1 MSTQITKLEQA
12 VKDWKSGMTAEE
24 AAKKNQIS
32 KEQLERAISLALNPM
47 ADEEDTVG
55 DSAAFKRIK
64 QDIQGEP
71 VATAT
76 LENSNPAKRT
86 TIVVYERNGQKEAF
100 AYDPT
105 GRAIDLDAVYKEYG
119 IESTTIDSDG
129 RLAFKG
135 SKEFEYTQDGMRQPS
150 GEYTFWDKFTNFFKG
165 GKDAV
170 VAGERQYAQAGV
182 PAENQQAVNAA
193 FSDAIKDVPR
203 DVKAEVAALAQDCQA
218 KVKAGDTD
226 GAKEAQS
233 KLAEFLKEHPTL
245 AKSLEVAMQALP
257 DIPEEAVLGFLKG
270 TAMIPIAAL
279 GLLTS
284 CAPDINQDQHVELT
298 ISQDSSLQEALDAL
312 LKGQE
317 VTNAL
322 LQKIIERE
330 ISNGMTLDDIKDL
343 IGGNTKLLVAIL
355 DAMTENNQLLTEVR
369 NSVNGGFENV
379 LSQLVDIK
387 QSIQTLTDL
396 VAEFPQYK
404 TELNEIINGIKT
416 GNTTMTQM
424 KALIEQLLKK
434 AVENGDTQVNIL
446 NKLTE
451 IQNSNKSDG
460 EKLAEMLKLL
470 GEIKTTLDG
479 IAGDLKEHFKNDAVV
494 NGYLE
499 KILAEAKKNNAKAD
513 ETNALLQ
520 KLYTLVEKLGKQGD
534 AMGKEILNY
543 IAAVGFEMN
552 RNFST
557 LIDAVDKGNVKLDDI
572 KALLAQLNTQVKQN
586 GEDGKKLG
594 NEILNYLGAVGFEM
608 NRNFTAVLEAI
619 NKGNVKLGDIEKLVA
634 QLNTQVKQNGED
646 GKKLGNEIL
655 NYLGAIGFEMNRNFT
670 AVLEAINN
678 GVAGTDSLRDLLAK
692 VLEKQDKNT
701 KAIINAIG
709 NIKVGSGGTVDLSSL
724 EAMVAE
730 LLKQSKA
737 NGNILSNIDAKTDV
751 IATTTKSILAAL
763 EKEFGKNDT
772 RYKNI
777 MNILNVIA
785 NKAGSKGDDTKLL
798 AKLDE
803 ILAKLDEIKNAIK
816 DHKVTVNV
824 TGQVECKCN
833 CGNNN
838 KHEGILG
845 DLNDLM
851 N

>member
-76 LENSNPAKRT
+76 LENSDPAKKT

-100 AYDPT
+100 AYDPS
-105 GRAIDLDAVYKEYG
+105 GRQIDMNAVYKEYG
-119 IESTTIDSDG
+119 IESTTIDTDG

-150 GEYTFWDKFTNFFKG
+150 GEYTFWDKFTNLIKG

-182 PAENQQAVNAA
+182 PTGNQQAVNAT

-245 AKSLEVAMQALP
+245 AKSLEVAMQAIP
-257 DIPEEAVLGFLKG
+257 DIPLEAVLGFLKG

-279 GLLTS
+279 GLLAS
-284 CAPDINQDQHVELT
+284 CAPDINQDQHVQLT

-404 TELNEIINGIKT
+404 NELNEIINGIKT

-499 KILAEAKKNNAKAD
+499 KILTEAKKNNAKAD

-619 NKGNVKLGDIEKLVA
+619 NKG
-634 QLNTQVKQNGED
+634 
-646 GKKLGNEIL
+646 
-655 NYLGAIGFEMNRNFT
+655 
-670 AVLEAINN
+670 
-678 GVAGTDSLRDLLAK
+678 VAGTDSLRDLLEK
-692 VLEKQDKNT
+692 VLEKQDTNS

-709 NIKVGSGGTVDLSSL
+709 NIKIGSGGTVDLSSL

-803 ILAKLDEIKNAIK
+803 ILAKLDEIKDAIK
-816 DHKVTVNV
+816 DHKVTVDV
-824 TGQVECKCN
+824 TGKVTCECN

>member
-76 LENSNPAKRT
+76 LENSDPAKRT

-119 IESTTIDSDG
+119 IESTTIDTDG

-150 GEYTFWDKFTNFFKG
+150 GEYTFWDKFTNLIKG

-182 PAENQQAVNAA
+182 PTGNQQAVNAT

-279 GLLTS
+279 GLLAS
-284 CAPDINQDQHVELT
+284 CAPDINQDQHVQLT

-404 TELNEIINGIKT
+404 NELNEIINGIKT

-499 KILAEAKKNNAKAD
+499 KILTEAKKNNAKAD

-619 NKGNVKLGDIEKLVA
+619 NKG
-634 QLNTQVKQNGED
+634 
-646 GKKLGNEIL
+646 
-655 NYLGAIGFEMNRNFT
+655 
-670 AVLEAINN
+670 
-678 GVAGTDSLRDLLAK
+678 VAGTDSLRDLLEK
-692 VLEKQDKNT
+692 VLEKQDTNS

-785 NKAGSKGDDTKLL
+785 NNAGSKGDDTKLL

-803 ILAKLDEIKNAIK
+803 ILAKLDEIKDAIK
-816 DHKVTVNV
+816 NHKVTVDV
-824 TGQVECKCN
+824 TGKVTCECN

>member
-76 LENSNPAKRT
+76 LENSDPAKRT

-100 AYDPT
+100 AYDPS
-105 GRAIDLDAVYKEYG
+105 GRQIDMNAVYKEYG
-119 IESTTIDSDG
+119 IESTTIDTDG

-150 GEYTFWDKFTNFFKG
+150 GEYTFWDKFTNLIKG

-182 PAENQQAVNAA
+182 PTGNQQAVNAA

-245 AKSLEVAMQALP
+245 AKSLEVAMQAIP

-279 GLLTS
+279 GLLAS
-284 CAPDINQDQHVELT
+284 CAPDINQDQHVQLT

-312 LKGQE
+312 LEGQE

-404 TELNEIINGIKT
+404 NELNEIINGIKT

-499 KILAEAKKNNAKAD
+499 KILTEAKKNNAKAD

-619 NKGNVKLGDIEKLVA
+619 NKG
-634 QLNTQVKQNGED
+634 
-646 GKKLGNEIL
+646 
-655 NYLGAIGFEMNRNFT
+655 
-670 AVLEAINN
+670 
-678 GVAGTDSLRDLLAK
+678 VAGTDSLRDLLEK
-692 VLEKQDKNT
+692 VLEKQDTNS

-709 NIKVGSGGTVDLSSL
+709 NIKIGSGGTVDLSSL

-803 ILAKLDEIKNAIK
+803 ILAKLDAIKDAIK
-816 DHKVTVNV
+816 DHKVTVDV
-824 TGQVECKCN
+824 TGKVTCECN

>member
-76 LENSNPAKRT
+76 LENSDPAKRT

-100 AYDPT
+100 AYDPS
-105 GRAIDLDAVYKEYG
+105 GRQIDMNAVYKEYG
-119 IESTTIDSDG
+119 IESTTIDTDG

-165 GKDAV
+165 GKDTV

-182 PAENQQAVNAA
+182 PTGNQQAVNAA

-245 AKSLEVAMQALP
+245 AKSLEVAMQAIP

-279 GLLTS
+279 GLLAS
-284 CAPDINQDQHVELT
+284 CAPDINQDQHVQLT

-312 LKGQE
+312 LEGQE

-404 TELNEIINGIKT
+404 NELNEIINGIKT

-499 KILAEAKKNNAKAD
+499 KILTEAKKNNAKAD

-619 NKGNVKLGDIEKLVA
+619 NKG
-634 QLNTQVKQNGED
+634 
-646 GKKLGNEIL
+646 
-655 NYLGAIGFEMNRNFT
+655 
-670 AVLEAINN
+670 
-678 GVAGTDSLRDLLAK
+678 VAGTDSLRDLLEK
-692 VLEKQDKNT
+692 VLDKQDTNT

-709 NIKVGSGGTVDLSSL
+709 NIKIGSGGTVDLSSL

-803 ILAKLDEIKNAIK
+803 ILAKLDEIKDAIK
-816 DHKVTVNV
+816 DHKVTVDV
-824 TGQVECKCN
+824 TGKVTCECN

>member
-76 LENSNPAKRT
+76 LENSDPAKKT

-100 AYDPT
+100 AYDPS
-105 GRAIDLDAVYKEYG
+105 GRQIDMNAVYKEYG
-119 IESTTIDSDG
+119 IESTTIDTDG

-150 GEYTFWDKFTNFFKG
+150 GEYTFWDKFTNLIKG

-182 PAENQQAVNAA
+182 PTGNQQAVNAT

-245 AKSLEVAMQALP
+245 AKSLEVAMQAIP
-257 DIPEEAVLGFLKG
+257 DIPLEAVLGFLKG

-279 GLLTS
+279 GLLAS
-284 CAPDINQDQHVELT
+284 CAPDINQDQHVQLT

-404 TELNEIINGIKT
+404 NELNEIINGIKT

-424 KALIEQLLKK
+424 KALIE
-434 AVENGDTQVNIL
+434 
-446 NKLTE
+446 
-451 IQNSNKSDG
+451 
-460 EKLAEMLKLL
+460 
-470 GEIKTTLDG
+470 
-479 IAGDLKEHFKNDAVV
+479 
-494 NGYLE
+494 
-499 KILAEAKKNNAKAD
+499 
-513 ETNALLQ
+513 
-520 KLYTLVEKLGKQGD
+520 
-534 AMGKEILNY
+534 
-543 IAAVGFEMN
+543 
-552 RNFST
+552 
-557 LIDAVDKGNVKLDDI
+557 
-572 KALLAQLNTQVKQN
+572 
-586 GEDGKKLG
+586 
-594 NEILNYLGAVGFEM
+594 
-608 NRNFTAVLEAI
+608 
-619 NKGNVKLGDIEKLVA
+619 
-634 QLNTQVKQNGED
+634 
-646 GKKLGNEIL
+646 
-655 NYLGAIGFEMNRNFT
+655 
-670 AVLEAINN
+670 
-678 GVAGTDSLRDLLAK
+678 
-692 VLEKQDKNT
+692 
-701 KAIINAIG
+701 
-709 NIKVGSGGTVDLSSL
+709 
-724 EAMVAE
+724 
-730 LLKQSKA
+730 
-737 NGNILSNIDAKTDV
+737 
-751 IATTTKSILAAL
+751 
-763 EKEFGKNDT
+763 
-772 RYKNI
+772 
-777 MNILNVIA
+777 
-785 NKAGSKGDDTKLL
+785 
-798 AKLDE
+798 
-803 ILAKLDEIKNAIK
+803 
-816 DHKVTVNV
+816 
-824 TGQVECKCN
+824 
-833 CGNNN
+833 
-838 KHEGILG
+838 
-845 DLNDLM
+845 
-851 N
+851 

>member
-76 LENSNPAKRT
+76 LENSDPAKRT

-100 AYDPT
+100 AYDPS
-105 GRAIDLDAVYKEYG
+105 GRQIDMNAVYKEYG
-119 IESTTIDSDG
+119 IESTTIDTDG

-150 GEYTFWDKFTNFFKG
+150 GEYTFWDKFTNLIKG

-182 PAENQQAVNAA
+182 PTGNQQAVNAT

-218 KVKAGDTD
+218 KVKAGDTE
-226 GAKEAQS
+226 GAKEAES

-279 GLLTS
+279 GLLAS
-284 CAPDINQDQHVELT
+284 CAPDINQDQHVQLT

-404 TELNEIINGIKT
+404 NELNEIINGIKT

-499 KILAEAKKNNAKAD
+499 KILTEAKKNNAKAD

-619 NKGNVKLGDIEKLVA
+619 NKG
-634 QLNTQVKQNGED
+634 
-646 GKKLGNEIL
+646 
-655 NYLGAIGFEMNRNFT
+655 
-670 AVLEAINN
+670 
-678 GVAGTDSLRDLLAK
+678 VAGTDSLRDLLEK
-692 VLEKQDKNT
+692 VLDKQDTNT

-709 NIKVGSGGTVDLSSL
+709 NIKIGSGGTVDLSSL

-772 RYKNI
+772 RYKVI

-803 ILAKLDEIKNAIK
+803 ILAKLDEIKDAIK

-824 TGQVECKCN
+824 TGQIECKCN
-833 CGNNN
+833 CGHSG

>member
-76 LENSNPAKRT
+76 LENSDPAKRT

-100 AYDPT
+100 AYDPS
-105 GRAIDLDAVYKEYG
+105 GRQIDMNAVYKEYG
-119 IESTTIDSDG
+119 IESTTIDTDG

-150 GEYTFWDKFTNFFKG
+150 GEYTFWDKFTNLIKG

-182 PAENQQAVNAA
+182 PTGNQQAVNAT

-245 AKSLEVAMQALP
+245 AKSLEVAMQAIP
-257 DIPEEAVLGFLKG
+257 DVPVEAVLGFLKG

-279 GLLTS
+279 GLLAS
-284 CAPDINQDQHVELT
+284 CAPDINQDQHVQLT

-404 TELNEIINGIKT
+404 NELNEIINGIKT

-499 KILAEAKKNNAKAD
+499 KILTEAKKNNAKAD

-619 NKGNVKLGDIEKLVA
+619 NKG
-634 QLNTQVKQNGED
+634 
-646 GKKLGNEIL
+646 
-655 NYLGAIGFEMNRNFT
+655 
-670 AVLEAINN
+670 
-678 GVAGTDSLRDLLAK
+678 VAGTDSLRDLLEK
-692 VLEKQDKNT
+692 VLEKQDTNS

-709 NIKVGSGGTVDLSSL
+709 NIKIGSGGTVDLSSL

-785 NKAGSKGDDTKLL
+785 NEAGSKGDDTKLL

-803 ILAKLDEIKNAIK
+803 ILAKLDEIKDAIK
-816 DHKVTVNV
+816 DHKVTVDV
-824 TGQVECKCN
+824 TGKVTCECN

>member
-47 ADEEDTVG
+47 ADEADTVG

-76 LENSNPAKRT
+76 LENSDPAKRT

-100 AYDPT
+100 AYDPS
-105 GRAIDLDAVYKEYG
+105 GRQIDMNAVYKEYG
-119 IESTTIDSDG
+119 IESTTIDTDG

-150 GEYTFWDKFTNFFKG
+150 GEYTFWDKFTNLFKG
-165 GKDAV
+165 GKDTV

-182 PAENQQAVNAA
+182 PTGNQQAVNAA

-270 TAMIPIAAL
+270 TAMVPIAAL

-317 VTNAL
+317 VTNTL

-404 TELNEIINGIKT
+404 NELNEIINGIKT

-499 KILAEAKKNNAKAD
+499 KILTEAKKNNAKAD

-619 NKGNVKLGDIEKLVA
+619 NKG
-634 QLNTQVKQNGED
+634 
-646 GKKLGNEIL
+646 
-655 NYLGAIGFEMNRNFT
+655 
-670 AVLEAINN
+670 
-678 GVAGTDSLRDLLAK
+678 VAGTDSLRELLEK

-709 NIKVGSGGTVDLSSL
+709 NIKVGSGGTVDLSSIEKML
-724 EAMVAE
+724 SE
-730 LLKQSKA
+730 LLKQSQK
-737 NGNILSNIDAKTDV
+737 NGNILSNIDAKVD
-751 IATTTKSILAAL
+751 IIKTTNQAILDKINTEANENRVRYDNTINLMNKILTAL
-763 EKEFGKNDT
+763 QDKKCEYDDAKLLD
-772 RYKNI
+772 
-777 MNILNVIA
+777 ILN
-785 NKAGSKGDDTKLL
+785 KLSEMTSS
-798 AKLDE
+798 KLDKIE
-803 ILAKLDEIKNAIK
+803 EAIK
-816 DHKVTVNV
+816 DHDVNVKVNV

>member
-76 LENSNPAKRT
+76 LENSDPAKRT

-119 IESTTIDSDG
+119 IESTTIDTDG

-165 GKDAV
+165 GKDTV

-182 PAENQQAVNAA
+182 PTGNQQAVNAT

-279 GLLTS
+279 GLLAS
-284 CAPDINQDQHVELT
+284 CVPDINQDQHVQLT

-404 TELNEIINGIKT
+404 NELNEIINGIKT

-499 KILAEAKKNNAKAD
+499 KILTEAKKNNAKAD

-619 NKGNVKLGDIEKLVA
+619 NKG
-634 QLNTQVKQNGED
+634 
-646 GKKLGNEIL
+646 
-655 NYLGAIGFEMNRNFT
+655 
-670 AVLEAINN
+670 
-678 GVAGTDSLRDLLAK
+678 VAGTDSLRDLLEK
-692 VLEKQDKNT
+692 VLEKQDTNS

-724 EAMVAE
+724 ETMVAE

-803 ILAKLDEIKNAIK
+803 ILAKLDEIKDAIK
-816 DHKVTVNV
+816 DHKVTVDV
-824 TGQVECKCN
+824 TGKVTCECN

>member
-76 LENSNPAKRT
+76 LENSDPAKRT

-100 AYDPT
+100 AYDPS
-105 GRAIDLDAVYKEYG
+105 GRQIDMNAVYKEYG
-119 IESTTIDSDG
+119 IESTTIDTDG

-165 GKDAV
+165 GKDTV

-182 PAENQQAVNAA
+182 PTGNQQAVNAA

-245 AKSLEVAMQALP
+245 AKSLEVAMQAIP
-257 DIPEEAVLGFLKG
+257 DVPVEAVLGFLKG

-279 GLLTS
+279 GLLAS
-284 CAPDINQDQHVELT
+284 CAPDINQDQHVQLT

-404 TELNEIINGIKT
+404 NELNEIINGIKT

-499 KILAEAKKNNAKAD
+499 KILTEAKKNNAKAD

-586 GEDGKKLG
+586 GEDCKKLG

-619 NKGNVKLGDIEKLVA
+619 NKG
-634 QLNTQVKQNGED
+634 
-646 GKKLGNEIL
+646 
-655 NYLGAIGFEMNRNFT
+655 
-670 AVLEAINN
+670 
-678 GVAGTDSLRDLLAK
+678 VAGTDSLRDLLEK
-692 VLEKQDKNT
+692 VLDKQDTNT

-709 NIKVGSGGTVDLSSL
+709 NIKIGSGGTVDLSSL

-803 ILAKLDEIKNAIK
+803 ILAKLDEIKDAIK
-816 DHKVTVNV
+816 DHKVTVDV
-824 TGQVECKCN
+824 TGKVTCECN